1 MQDGRTRRVPQP
13 EKKRRDSFLERHVVS
28 LVYASGPLAGS
39 EIFLERERLSLGR
52 DAQVDLVLEDASV
65 SHQHAALEL
74 GPRGFRIRDLG
85 STNGI
90 RVNGARVS
98 SAELKHGDRF
108 ALGSLEF
115 CYVVEPRKADPPT
128 HSVREG

>member
-1 MQDGRTRRVPQP
+1 MQDGRTRRVIQA
-13 EKKRRDSFLERHVVS
+13 KGKQRASFLERHTVS
-28 LVYASGPLAGS
+28 IVHASGPLAGS
-39 EIFLERERLSLGR
+39 EIFLERDRLSLGR
-52 DAQVDLVLEDASV
+52 DSKLDLVLDDASV

-90 RVNGARVS
+90 RVNGSKVS
-98 SAELKHGDRF
+98 SAELAHGDRF
-108 ALGSLEF
+108 ALGSVEF
-115 CYVVEPRKADPPT
+115 CYVVEPRKAEPPT